1 MHLERLDISHFR
13 NLGSVSIELGAGL
26 NFFYGA
32 NGAGKTALLEAVHFL
47 GSGRSFRSGQARSLI
62 QKGAE
67 SLTVRAVARPE
78 QGPASTLAVSRGQQG
93 DTTIRINGARERRLS
108 ELARRVPLQVL
119 LPDVADL
126 VFGAPQLRRQWL
138 DWGAFHVKPQYLDA
152 LRGYVR
158 VLKQRNGALKQLQAG
173 AQSAASLDAWT
184 DQLLEAAASVTGIR
198 TEYVEALSPVFKDTL
213 ARLAPGLCVRL
224 SYRRGWN
231 QGIELHKVLGEM
243 RQREVKLGST
253 QAGPHRGDIDL
264 LAGSQAHSSKAAT
277 ELSRGQ
283 GKIVAS
289 ALRIAQA
296 KLLVEL
302 GQQKSLFLI
311 DDVGAELDDEHNSRF
326 FEVLADMGCQIMAAS
341 TRPPTGIADYFTA
354 LPSTVFHVKR
364 GVVHR
369 SPDG

>member
-1 MHLERLDISHFR
+1 MHLERLDISRFR
-13 NLGSVSIELGAGL
+13 NLDSVGIDLAAGL

-47 GSGRSFRSGQARSLI
+47 ASGRSFRSGQARSLI
-62 QKGAE
+62 QKD
-67 SLTVRAVARPE
+67 SQSMTVRAVVQSE
-78 QGPASTLAVSRGQQG
+78 QGPVVTLAVNRSQQG
-93 DTTIRINGARERRLS
+93 DTSIRVNGARERQLS
-108 ELARRVPLQVL
+108 ELARRIPVQVL

-138 DWGAFHVKPQYLDA
+138 DWGAFHVKPHYLDA

-158 VLKQRNGALKQLQAG
+158 TLKQRNSMLKQIQMG
-173 AQSAASLDAWT
+173 AESPAALGVWT
-184 DQLLEAAASVTGIR
+184 ERLVAAAAVVTEIR
-198 TEYVEALSPVFKDTL
+198 EEYLAALGAVFAATTAD
-213 ARLAPGLCVRL
+213 LAPELNVRVC
-224 SYRRGWN
+224 YRRGWAEE
-231 QGIELHKVLGEM
+231 IELHKVLGEM
-243 RQREVKLGST
+243 QHREVKLGST

-264 LAGSQAHSSKAAT
+264 RVGSDARSSKAAT

-283 GKIVAS
+283 GKVVAS

-302 GQQKSLFLI
+302 GRQKSLFLI

-326 FEVLADMGCQIMAAS
+326 FQVLADMGCQIMAAS
-341 TRPPTGIADYFTA
+341 TRPPGGIVSYFTA
-354 LPSTVFHVKR
+354 LPSTVFHVEH

-369 SPDG
+369 SSDG